1 MPVNDLGYRQWK
13 GTRAA
18 KWLRPVVVARGGISL
33 IMRRKWLRLML
44 MLAWLPV
51 LVPAFGIFAFEFS
64 TTEPGL
70 QEIIVEA
77 FRRPLRRPDIAEMI
91 MSDPADARHQVWS
104 TLILAFFR
112 YPQLFAMVGFIGL
125 IAPLLVSYDL
135 RTKAYLM
142 YFSRP
147 LTPGEYIIGK
157 SAVIWFL
164 LGAIVTVPAMAL
176 YLIGVMLSPDL
187 SVITH
192 TWDIPFRILG
202 ATVVLLIPTTAL
214 AIGYSSLT
222 SESRYATFGWFATW
236 VMGFVSYQVLTF
248 SRAAM
253 TQGGR
258 GRGRRRQ
265 RGPVDW
271 EAMGVDL
278 DQWRLLSPYHTLG
291 KVEAWVFGLDPT
303 AQSVV
308 PAILVLVFITVAGF
322 WIARR
327 RLIARLSV

>member
-1 MPVNDLGYRQWK
+1 MPVNDLGYREWT

-70 QEIIVEA
+70 QEVIVEA
-77 FRRPLRRPDIAEMI
+77 FRRPLGRPDIAEMI
-91 MSDPADARHQVWS
+91 MSDPAEARHQVWS
-104 TLILAFFR
+104 TLILTFFR

-187 SVITH
+187 SVIAH

-202 ATVVLLIPTTAL
+202 ASVVLLIPTTAL

-248 SRAAM
+248 SRVAM
-253 TQGGR
+253 SQGGR

-308 PAILVLVFITVAGF
+308 PAVLVLVFITVAGF

-327 RLIARLSV
+327 RLIARLSI